1 MCDQISSHKPAEM
14 RHSSNTCKLIQE
26 SPPAPRREAF
36 SLFMALQSGSQTSSC
51 LLPSS
56 STSWWH
62 PNPVPPTPPWCLDPW
77 THCPAARS
85 NVLCLSAHPHPTSG
99 TDPASSPAPGAGCA
113 TSFLGHW
120 LPPPPAPCTFWV
132 HAASSGPQH
141 PQLDVFSIALS
152 LCAELGTPCQRRSGA
167 EHEAQDS
174 PHLEYPWG
182 RQDGAGQGRMLH
194 PAACV
199 LLVHVLPVPHL
210 SCWLSSSAQG
220 EELGD
225 IQLSP
230 RRVPSTSRQRGAR
243 RGTSPKQMGRKPAVA
258 MPSAPQTTCDIST
271 VPFIPR
277 APRQAARRG
286 KPQHCAGG
294 AEGGCTVP
302 KSAGQGGH
310 PCHFCIAPALPCT
323 PVPFLLP
330 PCQQHPLQQ
339 WVPLLPPPSSP
350 AVTAE
355 LTGRQAACL
364 GDYLDVIFLNKLD
377 EVYLIKHSCHYNT
390 QA

>member
-1 MCDQISSHKPAEM
+1 MSSHKPAEM

-51 LLPSS
+51 PLPSS

-62 PNPVPPTPPWCLDPW
+62 PNPVPPTPPWCLDPR
-77 THCPAARS
+77 TRCPAARS
-85 NVLCLSAHPHPTSG
+85 NVLCLSAHPHPTGG

-120 LPPPPAPCTFWV
+120 LPSPPAPCTFWA

-152 LCAELGTPCQRRSGA
+152 LCAELSTPCQCRSRA

-199 LLVHVLPVPHL
+199 ALVHVLPVPHL

-230 RRVPSTSRQRGAR
+230 PACPVHQQAAWGETWHIPQADGKETSSSRAIRTPNRLRHFYSAFHPQGSPLGSEEGKTPALCWRSRGRMHCPQICWAG
-243 RGTSPKQMGRKPAVA
+243 GTSPSLLHC
-258 MPSAPQTTCDIST
+258 PSTAL
-271 VPFIPR
+271 
-277 APRQAARRG
+277 
-286 KPQHCAGG
+286 
-294 AEGGCTVP
+294 
-302 KSAGQGGH
+302 H
-310 PCHFCIAPALPCT
+310 PCALFAAPMPALSPPAAGAPAATPQLPGCN
-323 PVPFLLP
+323 
-330 PCQQHPLQQ
+330 
-339 WVPLLPPPSSP
+339 
-350 AVTAE
+350 
-355 LTGRQAACL
+355 R
-364 GDYLDVIFLNKLD
+364 
-377 EVYLIKHSCHYNT
+377 
-390 QA
+390 

>member
-77 THCPAARS
+77 THRPAARS

-152 LCAELGTPCQRRSGA
+152 LCAELGTPCQCRNGA

-199 LLVHVLPVPHL
+199 VLVHVLPVPHL

-243 RGTSPKQMGRKPAVA
+243 RGTSPKQM
-258 MPSAPQTTCDIST
+258 
-271 VPFIPR
+271 
-277 APRQAARRG
+277 
-286 KPQHCAGG
+286 
-294 AEGGCTVP
+294 
-302 KSAGQGGH
+302 
-310 PCHFCIAPALPCT
+310 
-323 PVPFLLP
+323 
-330 PCQQHPLQQ
+330 
-339 WVPLLPPPSSP
+339 
-350 AVTAE
+350 
-355 LTGRQAACL
+355 
-364 GDYLDVIFLNKLD
+364 
-377 EVYLIKHSCHYNT
+377 
-390 QA
+390 